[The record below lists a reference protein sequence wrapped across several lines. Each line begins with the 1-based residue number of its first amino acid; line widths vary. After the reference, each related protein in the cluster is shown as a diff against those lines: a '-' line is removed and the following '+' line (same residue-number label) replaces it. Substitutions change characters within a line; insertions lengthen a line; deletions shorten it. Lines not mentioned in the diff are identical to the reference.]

1 MATISPNPFPTN
13 GVRTLS
19 RADYLVR
26 QKALQCALP
35 KDNAPSCTGQVFV
48 GIFFDGTGNNL
59 HYDYEVPPPEKRKH
73 SNVVKLFQ
81 TFKDKASEGYLPYYI
96 PGVGTPFDKI
106 NDKNGTI
113 DAKGKEHNNKGMPVN
128 LGSVAAEKGED
139 RILWAFTRLLNAPV
153 QYLFGEFD
161 YQLPD
166 AQSKDFVKSLAGA
179 DDLLIKAVKAGRLP
193 LPQDYDAHNKARRA
207 KLKTLQAELK
217 AKLVKHPKKIEYIH
231 LSVFGFSRGAA
242 QARAFVNWLYEVCEK
257 DSNGFWRFAGLRI
270 RVQFLGILDTV
281 ASVGLTNL
289 FENDT
294 LIGHQSW
301 ADDNLQIH
309 PAVEQCVHYVAGH
322 EVRACFPSDS
332 VRVKN
337 SYPANAKEVMY
348 PGAHSD
354 VGGGYAP
361 NALGVA
367 STQDTYMSIIPGA
380 EMYKEA
386 RAAGVPLQDLDT
398 LKVTNKVFRDA
409 LIPDSQVIEEFNA
422 YLKHANVG
430 EGSIEDMG
438 RRHMA
443 LYFSYRFKNRAKY
456 NEAINLTCPTPD
468 KAVGIKPYANAD
480 LKDQGFLAITQNSF
494 IERLRC
500 LGGNP
505 LDANFSPAHAAEIGI
520 EKIKENILNMY
531 ADKVGK
537 GLNSLTPADVKNGK
551 LTVRSTDGLIKTT
564 ATVGGAAAVGAL
576 LPTVTAVAG
585 AGVALA
591 PLVIYKHSPILAKT
605 LYQVAKA
612 IDTKKLTPEIETFFD
627 KYIHDSMAGF
637 IAMGMNEYQF
647 NGIGIVK
654 FRSVYKGNDWSVGQ
668 AVSDTAHDV
677 SKAKQEVLDAAA
689 KKAAELEDAAI
700 RKFEDAKAYAKK
712 KAQEV
717 ADYEEQKRLAA
728 IDYTSDKMLQA
739 DQYVREKAGQVKE
752 TAINTYDASI
762 AEAKR
767 VAAAAKKEADLLAEE
782 ARKKAEE
789 AKRKAQ
795 EAADYGKKVAKE
807 AGAAA
812 GRGFEL
818 FWDGFKWV
826 TKQALEG
833 ASAIKG

>member
-13 GVRTLS
+13 GIRTLG
-19 RADYLVR
+19 RADYLIR
-26 QKALQCALP
+26 QKAMQCALP
-35 KDNAPSCTGQVFV
+35 KDNTPSCAGQVFV

-59 HYDYEVPPPEKRKH
+59 HYDYEMLPADKRKH
-73 SNVVKLFQ
+73 SNIVKLFQ
-81 TFKDKASEGYLPYYI
+81 TFKDKPSDGYLPYYI

-106 NDKNGTI
+106 GDKNGTI

-139 RILWAFTRLLNAPV
+139 RILWAFTQLLNAPH
-153 QYLFGEFD
+153 QYLFGGDQFKT
-161 YQLPD
+161 D
-166 AQSKDFVKSLAGA
+166 AASADFVKSLVGA
-179 DDLLIKAVKAGRLP
+179 DDLLMKAVKAGRLP

-207 KLKTLQAELK
+207 KLKELQAKLQ
-217 AKLVKHPKKIEYIH
+217 AKIVNHPKKIEYIH

-380 EMYKEA
+380 EMHKEA
-386 RAAGVPLQDLDT
+386 RAAGVPLQ
-398 LKVTNKVFRDA
+398 A
-409 LIPDSQVIEEFNA
+409 LEKIDPTFAKALTPQKSVIEEFNA

-430 EGSIEDMG
+430 EGAIEDMG

-443 LYFSYRFKNRAKY
+443 LYFSYRFKNRVKY

-468 KAVGIKPYANAD
+468 KALGIKPYAHAD
-480 LKDQGFLAITQNSF
+480 IKDQGFLAITQNSF

-505 LDANFSPAHAAEIGI
+505 LDANFSPAHAAEIGV
-520 EKIKENILNMY
+520 EKIRENILNMY

-537 GLNSLTPADVKNGK
+537 GLNSLAPADVKNGK
-551 LTVRSTDGLIKTT
+551 LTLRSTDGLINT
-564 ATVGGAAAVGAL
+564 ATTIGTAAAVGAL
-576 LPTVTAVAG
+576 LPTATAA
-585 AGVALA
+585 AAALA
-591 PLVIYKHSPILAKT
+591 PLVIYKHSPILAQT

-654 FRSVYKGNDWSVGQ
+654 FRSVYKGNDWSVVR
-668 AVSDTAHDV
+668 AVEEV
-677 SKAKQEVLDAAA
+677 SKESYDTVA
-689 KKAAELEDAAI
+689 KKTAEAWDASV
-700 RKFEDAKAYAKK
+700 KKYEEAKAYADK

-717 ADYEEQKRLAA
+717 AIYEEQKRHAA
-728 IDYTSDKMLQA
+728 IDYTSDKMTKA

-752 TAINTYDASI
+752 ATINTYDASI

-789 AKRKAQ
+789 AKQKAQ
-795 EAADYGKKVAKE
+795 EAADYGKKVATE

-812 GRGFEL
+812 GRSFEL

>member
-19 RADYLVR
+19 RADYLIR

-35 KDNAPSCTGQVFV
+35 KDNAPSCSGQVFV
-48 GIFFDGTGNNL
+48 GVFFDGTGNNL
-59 HYDYEVPPPEKRKH
+59 HYDYDLPPPEKRKH
-73 SNVVKLFQ
+73 SNVVKLFH
-81 TFKDKASEGYLPYYI
+81 TFKDTPKDGYLRYYI

-106 NDKNGTI
+106 ADKNGTLSA
-113 DAKGKEHNNKGMPVN
+113 DGTETNNFKSPKN
-128 LGSVAAEKGED
+128 LGSIGAERGED
-139 RILWAFTRLLNAPV
+139 RILWAFTRLLNAPH
-153 QYLFGEFD
+153 QYLFDNHLFKED
-161 YQLPD
+161 VES
-166 AQSKDFVKSLAGA
+166 ADFVKNLAGA
-179 DDLLIKAVKAGRLP
+179 DDLLMKAVKAGRLP

-207 KLKTLQAELK
+207 KLKALQEELK
-217 AKLVKHPKKIEYIH
+217 IKLDGETKKIEYIH

-380 EMYKEA
+380 EMHKEA
-386 RAAGVPLQDLDT
+386 RAAGVPLQ
-398 LKVTNKVFRDA
+398 A
-409 LIPDSQVIEEFNA
+409 LEKIDPTFAKALTPQKSVIEEFNA

-430 EGSIEDMG
+430 EGSIEEMG

-456 NEAINLTCPTPD
+456 NEAINLTCPAPD
-468 KAVGIKPYANAD
+468 KAAGIKPYANAD

-494 IERLRC
+494 MERLSC

-505 LDANFSPAHAAEIGI
+505 LDANFSPAHAAEIGVD
-520 EKIKENILNMY
+520 KIRENILNMY

-537 GLNSLTPADVKNGK
+537 GLNSLAPADVKNGK
-551 LTVRSTDGLIKTT
+551 LTLRSTDGLIKTT
-564 ATVGGAAAVGAL
+564 ATVGGVAAVGGL
-576 LPTVTAVAG
+576 LPTATAAAG
-585 AGVALA
+585 VGVALA

-668 AVSDTAHDV
+668 ALSDTAHDV
-677 SKAKQEVLDAAA
+677 NKAKQEALDAAA

-700 RKFEDAKAYAKK
+700 RKYEDAKAFAKK

-752 TAINTYDASI
+752 AAINTYDASI

-767 VAAAAKKEADLLAEE
+767 VAAVAKKEADLLAEE
-782 ARKKAEE
+782 VRKKAEE
-789 AKRKAQ
+789 AKRKTQ

-807 AGAAA
+807 AGAAT

-833 ASAIKG
+833 VSAIKG